1 MEKKLAF
8 IGGGNM
14 AEALIAGLLRKNTLT
29 PDDLLVCEKSPE
41 RRAALESLYRVET
54 TEDNA
59 RGPAVSQTVFLAVK
73 PKILAEIQEEIRRGL
88 APDHLVISILAGISR
103 ARLGEALGHFGRVVR
118 VMPNLPA
125 QVGRGVSAIT
135 FPETLPES
143 GREWVR
149 TIFRS
154 VGEVVE
160 VEESSQDVVTAVS
173 GSGPGY
179 IFYLAQVFIEA
190 AVAEGLSPAVARR
203 LVTETLARSAEVLR
217 RRDDSPEELVRKVA
231 TPGGTTEAG
240 LAVLLEK
247 DLAGAFLTL
256 VARSAQRSRELG
268 GPLPSPGEK
277 G

>member
-1 MEKKLAF
+1 MNKKLAF

-14 AEALIAGLLRKNTLT
+14 AEALIAGLLRNHTLA
-29 PDDLLVCEKSPE
+29 PDDLLVCEKASA
-41 RRAALESLYRVET
+41 RRAALESLYQVET
-54 TEDNA
+54 AEDNA
-59 RGPAVSQTVFLAVK
+59 RGPEASRTVFLAVK
-73 PKILAEIQEEIRRGL
+73 PKILADIQEEIRRGL
-88 APDHLVISILAGISR
+88 TPEHLVISILAGISR
-103 ARLGEALGHFGRVVR
+103 ARLASALGQAERMVR

-135 FPETLPES
+135 FPPALPES

-160 VEESSQDVVTAVS
+160 VEESLQDVVTAVS

-190 AVAEGLSPAVARR
+190 AVAEGLSPPVARR
-203 LVTETLARSAEVLR
+203 LVTETLAGSAEVLR

-240 LAVLLEK
+240 LAVLLDN
-247 DLAGAFLTL
+247 DLAGVFRTL
-256 VARSAQRSRELG
+256 VTRSAQRSRELG
-268 GPLPSPGEK
+268 GPLPSTGEM